1 MGVTRKPVEK
11 QNATY
16 NKDETE
22 ACFPMGV
29 TSQPVEK
36 QPPTDNKDETSI
48 LVCTVQYIRWK
59 K

>member
-1 MGVTRKPVEK
+1 M
-11 QNATY
+11 QDATY

-36 QPPTDNKDETSI
+36 QHATDNKDETSI